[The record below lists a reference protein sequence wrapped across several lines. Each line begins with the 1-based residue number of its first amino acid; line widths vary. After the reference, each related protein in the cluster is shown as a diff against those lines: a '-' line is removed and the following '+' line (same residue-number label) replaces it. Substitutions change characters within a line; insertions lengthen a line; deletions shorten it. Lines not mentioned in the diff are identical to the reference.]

1 LKGGKVLGKYPN
13 NLWEVMQASGRR
25 PVPSS
30 PWDSVW
36 YGIAE
41 WFGSNDL
48 AKVCLHKDSFDQTDM
63 FDAATMFRPP
73 GPTYPPSKSPTDAPV
88 TPPPSNSPTA
98 VPTPAPTEAVTAS
111 PTPAPTEAV
120 TASPTPAPT
129 EAVTTASPTPE
140 PTEAV
145 TTASPTPEPTEA
157 VTTASPTPEPT
168 EAVTTASPTP
178 EPTEAVTTASPTPA
192 PTSPSTSLQLV
203 FTGSGA
209 PPNPL
214 PECHGDCDDDTHC
227 EGTLVCFQRYVLIEH
242 TSTSFLS

>member
-111 PTPAPTEAV
+111 PTP
-120 TASPTPAPT
+120 
-129 EAVTTASPTPE
+129 E

-157 VTTASPTPEPT
+157 VTPLLLHLQLPSQPKPLLLHLLLPRQHHPQRRFNLFSLDLVHLRILCLSVT
-168 EAVTTASPTP
+168 ETVTTIRTVKAPWFASK
-178 EPTEAVTTASPTPA
+178 
-192 PTSPSTSLQLV
+192 
-203 FTGSGA
+203 GM
-209 PPNPL
+209 
-214 PECHGDCDDDTHC
+214 
-227 EGTLVCFQRYVLIEH
+227 Y
-242 TSTSFLS
+242 